1 MPQALSDLDQWLMGY
16 DPILYSLPHKMA
28 GIYEGASRRKMTAN
42 QKRLLGAS
50 SIASDAMYLHLAG
63 DIAVAGF
70 EGVLPSAWSQMTIW
84 RYARTLRFYTP
95 HTITAYVVVEALQN
109 WDRDPNLAADRRARW
124 AASAAVFD

>member
-28 GIYEGASRRKMTAN
+28 GIYEGASGRKLTAN

-63 DIAVAGF
+63 DIAVAGL
-70 EGVLPSAWSQMTIW
+70 EGTLPSAWSQMTIW

-109 WDRDPNLAADRRARW
+109 WDRDPNLWSGRQERF
-124 AASAAVFD
+124 AASAAVFA